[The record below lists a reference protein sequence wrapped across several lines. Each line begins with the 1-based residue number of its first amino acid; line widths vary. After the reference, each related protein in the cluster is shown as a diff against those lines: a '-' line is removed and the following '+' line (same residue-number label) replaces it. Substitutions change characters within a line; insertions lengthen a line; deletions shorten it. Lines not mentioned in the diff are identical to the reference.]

1 MEFNKLILKWYDKNK
16 RELPW
21 RNTKDPYNIWISE
34 IILQQTRIEQGV
46 YYYNR
51 FISKFPNLDKLANSE
66 EKDVLLIWQG
76 LGYYSRA
83 RNLHYTAKYIYNVL
97 NSIFPENY
105 ADLIKLKGVGDYT
118 SSAISSICFE
128 KKYPVLDGNVFRV
141 LSRVFEIK
149 SPIDLNKSRKVFKQK
164 ANEIMPNARFG
175 DYNQGLMDFGS
186 IICKPVNP
194 DCINCVLSKIC
205 SAFKNNSVTDFPVKV
220 AKNKIKSRYFDYL
233 IIKNNDQVLI
243 EQIKDG
249 IWKNMYQFPVYN
261 SKSKKSKKEIIK
273 FFSKKFR
280 VEKLNIEQI
289 NNKLIRHKLSHI
301 TINSRFWRLK
311 SKINTDNELFIS
323 SFNDYPISKLMQKF
337 IEKYKDKLSLI

>member
-83 RNLHYTAKYIYNVL
+83 RNLHYTAKYIYNEL

-149 SPIDLNKSRKVFKQK
+149 SPIDLNKSR
-164 ANEIMPNARFG
+164 
-175 DYNQGLMDFGS
+175 
-186 IICKPVNP
+186 
-194 DCINCVLSKIC
+194 
-205 SAFKNNSVTDFPVKV
+205 
-220 AKNKIKSRYFDYL
+220 
-233 IIKNNDQVLI
+233 
-243 EQIKDG
+243 
-249 IWKNMYQFPVYN
+249 
-261 SKSKKSKKEIIK
+261 
-273 FFSKKFR
+273 
-280 VEKLNIEQI
+280 
-289 NNKLIRHKLSHI
+289 
-301 TINSRFWRLK
+301 
-311 SKINTDNELFIS
+311 
-323 SFNDYPISKLMQKF
+323 
-337 IEKYKDKLSLI
+337 